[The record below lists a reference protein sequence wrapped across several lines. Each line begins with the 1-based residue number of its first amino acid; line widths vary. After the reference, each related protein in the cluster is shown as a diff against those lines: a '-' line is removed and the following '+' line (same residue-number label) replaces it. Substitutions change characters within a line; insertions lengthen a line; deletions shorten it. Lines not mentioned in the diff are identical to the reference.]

1 MHFNFSDL
9 FHVRWSHAISH
20 AIIFRGNTGKEHPVI
35 SREILTGKFTGKFT
49 GKVTGKFTG
58 KKGSH
63 LFVTSENFP
72 DKKING
78 KN

>member
-35 SREILTGKFTGKFT
+35 SREILTGKFTGKIT
-49 GKVTGKFTG
+49 GKLTGKFTG
-58 KKGSH
+58 KKVP
-63 LFVTSENFP
+63 VTSENFP

>member
-1 MHFNFSDL
+1 
-9 FHVRWSHAISH
+9 
-20 AIIFRGNTGKEHPVI
+20 VI

-58 KKGSH
+58 KKVP
-63 LFVTSENFP
+63 VTSENFP

>member
-35 SREILTGKFTGKFT
+35 SREILTGKSREK
-49 GKVTGKFTG
+49 
-58 KKGSH
+58 SR
-63 LFVTSENFP
+63 ENSRGNSREKRFP
-72 DKKING
+72 
-78 KN
+78 